1 MNNSDARPRMAA
13 VLLETSFFQPI
24 KHILKS
30 NILQYQPP
38 TTLYNRDLKQ
48 QVEINPAE
56 LRKIIWEFKIADGV
70 LPVDKL
76 VNLELFGQAFQFAQ
90 TVRKAAAEYDLMG
103 MYIYV
108 KTPGSHLG
116 DDFKRTPQQQQEV
129 LNALSPPRPLLE
141 LSHQQLEILQQ
152 MYARVVQDL
161 LAVHFS
167 DSSRDA
173 ENMRYHA
180 SLTGKKQVFE
190 KILNHDKELIEDMQ
204 ETINTTLE

>member
-1 MNNSDARPRMAA
+1 MHSP
-13 VLLETSFFQPI
+13 
-24 KHILKS
+24 
-30 NILQYQPP
+30 
-38 TTLYNRDLKQ
+38 
-48 QVEINPAE
+48 
-56 LRKIIWEFKIADGV
+56 
-70 LPVDKL
+70 
-76 VNLELFGQAFQFAQ
+76 
-90 TVRKAAAEYDLMG
+90 
-103 MYIYV
+103 
-108 KTPGSHLG
+108 
-116 DDFKRTPQQQQEV
+116 
-129 LNALSPPRPLLE
+129 PPRPLLE